1 MSRFLLCTAFLL
13 ASAGLTA
20 ADTPAVDAP
29 KAKAYPLDI
38 CLVTGEKLD
47 SMGGV
52 VTVVQDGQ
60 EYKFCCKGCI
70 KDFNKDPAKY
80 AAKLAEAAKA
90 KAEPAKP

>member
-1 MSRFLLCTAFLL
+1 MHRFALPILL
-13 ASAGLTA
+13 AAALSA

-38 CLVTGEKLD
+38 CLVTAEKLD

-52 VTVVQDGQ
+52 ITVVHDGQ

-70 KDFNKDPAKY
+70 KDFNKDPATF
-80 AAKLAEAAKA
+80 ARKLVDAVKA

>member
-1 MSRFLLCTAFLL
+1 MHRIALPILL
-13 ASAGLTA
+13 AAALSA
-20 ADTPAVDAP
+20 ADTPAADAA

-52 VTVVQDGQ
+52 VTVVADGQ

-80 AAKLAEAAKA
+80 AKKLADAAKA